1 MGKNN
6 FQSWLIL
13 QNPKKNCT
21 VPKKTVLYLYI
32 IYEQKHTDDATFG
45 LVAGKGLLK
54 NTLGV
59 RAAHYRAHLSSSELT
74 HISALTHLSSCSFSF
89 ELLLIW
95 APAHLRIHDEVGSW
109 VMTAPE
115 CHSLKKKRRWHC
127 QSKGGS
133 ITCWRFLI
141 KGKGAETP
149 KCTEMSSPQ
158 LKWTSPCTD
167 RGCFATHDHISLFW
181 LGSLLHRD
189 HYGRVMRQKDWD
201 WNSEIHRT
209 N

>member
-1 MGKNN
+1 MSAVQCNAH
-6 FQSWLIL
+6 
-13 QNPKKNCT
+13 
-21 VPKKTVLYLYI
+21 

-59 RAAHYRAHLSSSELT
+59 RASHYRAHLSSC
-74 HISALTHLSSCSFSF
+74 SS

-115 CHSLKKKRRWHC
+115 CHSLKKKRQWHC

-133 ITCWRFLI
+133 IKRWRFLI
-141 KGKGAETP
+141 LMERDGN
-149 KCTEMSSPQ
+149 PQ
-158 LKWTSPCTD
+158 MYRDELTSPCTD

-201 WNSEIHRT
+201 WDSEIHRT
-209 N
+209 I